1 MRRPS
6 LSGRLT
12 RASML
17 TTMVVL
23 LLCAA
28 ALIGYELSTYRRAWV
43 ADLRTQGDLI
53 AHATAASIV
62 FNEPKSAA
70 ENLALLKIQPRIRAA
85 AVYRSDGSRFARY
98 EASGAEPLASHLES
112 PGGEEVQFVGSTLDV
127 MLPIRHDDEFVGSI
141 AIRATHDI
149 WPRIATYVG
158 IVFAV
163 MTVGLAVAAAVYR
176 KLQREVTRPLEQM
189 REVAHQ
195 VMATRDWTLRAP
207 PTEYED
213 IAVLVEAFNG
223 MLAESQTRTRELE
236 LEMRERVHAE
246 RELRTAD
253 RRKDEFLA
261 MLGHELRNP
270 LAPMSNA
277 LTLLSLPQ
285 SSSDV
290 RDRSLQIL
298 KRQQQHLSRLIDD
311 LLDVS
316 RMSTGKLL
324 LRTEQL
330 DVVALA
336 RECID
341 VARPVADAKGVVLRG
356 IGAARPQWVNGDP
369 TRLAQVFSNLLSN
382 AERYTPRGGCIDVGV
397 ERVGDRVEISISDNG
412 IGIDPTVQERIFDL
426 FVQADQSLERG
437 NVGLGLGL
445 TLARHLARLHGG
457 DIRVSSSGVG
467 QGACFVV
474 QLPLTAAPIDEYHE
488 SSEGESPAASTAVVG
503 DVLIADDNV
512 DFAVSLAAFLEAS
525 GFSVRVVHDG
535 ASAVDAAT
543 VDVPAVAIL
552 DIGMPRLNGYDVAR
566 ELRRSVRTRSI
577 KLIAVTGWGQPSDKK
592 MATDAGFDLHIVKPV
607 DPNTLLAALTQI
619 AA

>member
-1 MRRPS
+1 
-6 LSGRLT
+6 
-12 RASML
+12 
-17 TTMVVL
+17 
-23 LLCAA
+23 
-28 ALIGYELSTYRRAWV
+28 
-43 ADLRTQGDLI
+43 
-53 AHATAASIV
+53 
-62 FNEPKSAA
+62 
-70 ENLALLKIQPRIRAA
+70 
-85 AVYRSDGSRFARY
+85 
-98 EASGAEPLASHLES
+98 
-112 PGGEEVQFVGSTLDV
+112 
-127 MLPIRHDDEFVGSI
+127 
-141 AIRATHDI
+141 
-149 WPRIATYVG
+149 
-158 IVFAV
+158 
-163 MTVGLAVAAAVYR
+163 
-176 KLQREVTRPLEQM
+176 
-189 REVAHQ
+189 
-195 VMATRDWTLRAP
+195 MATRDWTLRAP

-607 DPNTLLAALTQI
+607 DPDTLLAALTQI